1 MSNMTANTKL
11 EIIKS
16 LAYGMSPEEIA
27 DVNDG
32 VSVSSIKKIAAE
44 EATEV
49 EAERNYLVEMGMMK

>member
-1 MSNMTANTKL
+1 MTANTKS

-32 VSVSSIKKIAAE
+32 VSVSSIEKIAAE
-44 EATEV
+44 KAAEV

>member
-1 MSNMTANTKL
+1 MTANTKL

-27 DVNDG
+27 DANDG
-32 VSVSSIKKIAAE
+32 VSASSVKKIAAE

>member
-1 MSNMTANTKL
+1 MTATTKL

-16 LAYGMSPEEIA
+16 LAYGMPPEEIA

-32 VSVSSIKKIAAE
+32 VSVSSIEKIAAE
-44 EATEV
+44 KAAEV

>member
-1 MSNMTANTKL
+1 MTTNTKL

-32 VSVSSIKKIAAE
+32 VSVSFVKKIAAE
-44 EATEV
+44 EAAEV
-49 EAERNYLVEMGMMK
+49 EAEQKYLKEMGMMVCEE

>member
-1 MSNMTANTKL
+1 
-11 EIIKS
+11 
-16 LAYGMSPEEIA
+16 MSPEEIA

>member
-1 MSNMTANTKL
+1 MTANTKL

-16 LAYGMSPEEIA
+16 LAYGMSSEEIA
-27 DVNDG
+27 NVNDG

-49 EAERNYLVEMGMMK
+49 EAEQKYLREMGMME

>member
-1 MSNMTANTKL
+1 MTANTKL

-16 LAYGMSPEEIA
+16 LAYGMSLEEIA

-32 VSVSSIKKIAAE
+32 VSVSSIEKIAAE
-44 EATEV
+44 KAAEV

>member
-16 LAYGMSPEEIA
+16 LAYGMSSEEIA
-27 DVNDG
+27 NVNDG

-44 EATEV
+44 EAAEV
-49 EAERNYLVEMGMMK
+49 EAEQKYLREMGMME

>member
-1 MSNMTANTKL
+1 MTANTKL

-16 LAYGMSPEEIA
+16 LAYGMSSEEIA
-27 DVNDG
+27 NVNDG

-49 EAERNYLVEMGMMK
+49 EAEQKYLREMGMTE